1 MEELALP
8 EDCIHVE
15 ITEEMAKA
23 ATAADFTCDN
33 ELWVCALDAEGAA
46 AGAGVTAG
54 MALVGFGKRA
64 LHSSAT
70 WAAVRQA
77 AASADHPHVFSFA
90 QTDAEAGAAAVARYE
105 ERQAQRAKEEAA
117 EKERLE
123 KARAA
128 GEKRKAEV
136 EDALA
141 MLTADDE
148 VRFNPILIRF

>member
-1 MEELALP
+1 MAELVLP
-8 EDCIHVE
+8 DDCIHVE

-90 QTDAEAGAAAVARYE
+90 QTDSEAGAAAVARYE
-105 ERQAQRAKEEAA
+105 VKFA
-117 EKERLE
+117 
-123 KARAA
+123 
-128 GEKRKAEV
+128 
-136 EDALA
+136 
-141 MLTADDE
+141 
-148 VRFNPILIRF
+148 IL